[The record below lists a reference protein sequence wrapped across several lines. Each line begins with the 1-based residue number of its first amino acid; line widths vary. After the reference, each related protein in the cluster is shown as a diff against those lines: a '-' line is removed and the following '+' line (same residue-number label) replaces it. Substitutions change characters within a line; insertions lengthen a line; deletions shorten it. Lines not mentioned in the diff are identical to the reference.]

1 MPTTHILKLQ
11 AGHLYVSIDSH
22 DWLLDTGEPMTF
34 GNIES
39 LCIERVEFD
48 IPDSYMGLNA
58 VKLSE
63 FVGHSTAGIIGA
75 DILKKFNILIDMK
88 DEQATFAID
97 EIVLTGNT
105 LEIDEYMGIPIVLA
119 KIGGTDRRMFFDT
132 GAQISYFQDESLNTF
147 PSVGAVTDFYPGV
160 GQFQTET
167 YMVDAT
173 IGTEQHKLRCGSLP
187 ELLGMTLMIA
197 GTEGIIGNEILNNRV
212 VGYFPNHQQLVLA

>member
-22 DWLLDTGEPMTF
+22 DWLLDTGGPMTF

-58 VKLSE
+58 AQLSE

-132 GAQISYFQDESLNTF
+132 GAQI
-147 PSVGAVTDFYPGV
+147 
-160 GQFQTET
+160 
-167 YMVDAT
+167 
-173 IGTEQHKLRCGSLP
+173 
-187 ELLGMTLMIA
+187 
-197 GTEGIIGNEILNNRV
+197 
-212 VGYFPNHQQLVLA
+212 